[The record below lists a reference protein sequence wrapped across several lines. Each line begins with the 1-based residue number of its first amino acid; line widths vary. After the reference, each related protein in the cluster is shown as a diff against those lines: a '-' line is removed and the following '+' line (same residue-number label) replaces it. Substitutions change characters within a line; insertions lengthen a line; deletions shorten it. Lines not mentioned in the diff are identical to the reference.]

1 MRADMCSARFFC
13 ALFFR
18 VCCRVVERGGE
29 GGGPKKGVSKFL
41 GAQSRNLRTFLAR
54 AGRAVSGVAVF
65 LEGLAFFAW
74 VALKGEGESAG
85 KRAKRYAKRCAGKMA
100 CRRR

>member
-1 MRADMCSARFFC
+1 MRADMCSAPFFC

-18 VCCRVVERGGE
+18 VCCRVVERGG
-29 GGGPKKGVSKFL
+29 KKGVSKFF

-85 KRAKRYAKRCAGKMA
+85 KPAKRYAKRRAGKMA

>member
-13 ALFFR
+13 ALFFAF
-18 VCCRVVERGGE
+18 VAGSYRGGW
-29 GGGPKKGVSKFL
+29 KKGVSKFL

-74 VALKGEGESAG
+74 VALKGEGESAE
-85 KRAKRYAKRCAGKMA
+85 KRAKRYAKRRAGKMA